1 MHREAATKL
10 ATDDALAPL
19 VDDHGPLALDP
30 ADDIFARLVVSI
42 IRQQVSMDAAA
53 AIETRLFEA
62 VDVTPAGVLAADT
75 TALENA
81 GLSSAKTEYVTAAAR
96 EFQRRDYDKSSFE
109 GMATAEVIDELREIR
124 GIGPWTA
131 KMFCVFCLGRPDV
144 FPIEDLGV
152 RKGMQQI
159 FDSDMSRGTMTERAK
174 PWRPYRSYAT
184 LYLWRAVEE

>member
-1 MHREAATKL
+1 MHREAATEL

-19 VDDHGPLALDP
+19 VDDHGPFALVP

-159 FDSDMSRGTMTERAK
+159 FDSDMSRETMTERAK